1 MLAATMLAATY
12 SIRPE
17 RPSSTPESS
26 PGTEPILPGR
36 NPLTPDEWIVD
47 VIYHELQDHYRD
59 RRLQRYLHR
68 RRVKDIL
75 MLWLNH
81 CYLYVARPASE
92 TLLEWL
98 AVTDICN

>member
-47 VIYHELQDHYRD
+47 VIYHELQDNCPPQANWAVGTGKLLWSR
-59 RRLQRYLHR
+59 RRL
-68 RRVKDIL
+68 D
-75 MLWLNH
+75 
-81 CYLYVARPASE
+81 
-92 TLLEWL
+92 
-98 AVTDICN
+98 AVSIPPLGEESDR